1 MSKQSKDKHASLRIR
16 TEVARQIRQHAR
28 SNPKTEV
35 CGVLIG
41 AIEDGS
47 THVRACISGANAAQ
61 GGAHVTFTQDTWEHI
76 YKIKDR
82 DFPDDRIVGWYHSHP
97 GFGIFLSDH
106 DTFIHKNFFSAP
118 EQVAWV
124 FDPHSDEEGCFGWH
138 GSHLER
144 IERFSFVDDH
154 GGEPA
159 NASNRPEPI
168 LASSDDADW
177 EEAAP
182 RNDDKDRGDTK
193 QDADLSSL
201 ARFASTFFSHLAV
214 LLIGGLLV
222 WYFLPHIIV
231 MPVPVDPQTGV
242 PLKEFMDRLHEVIP
256 NMPLPPADAAPR
268 SAAPPAPDAPAPPP
282 ASSAAPNSDS
292 STDKRNNAHK

>member
-1 MSKQSKDKHASLRIR
+1 MSKSGKDKHAYVRIGA
-16 TEVARQIRQHAR
+16 EVARQIRQHAR
-28 SNPKTEV
+28 SNLKNEV

-41 AIEDGS
+41 DFEDGA
-47 THVRACISGANAAQ
+47 THVRACIAGANAAQ

-82 DFPDDRIVGWYHSHP
+82 DFPDERIVGWYHSHP

-144 IERFSFVDDH
+144 IPRFSFTDQH

-159 NASNRPEPI
+159 NASNKPEPVFNSESKSEWEEEPVRNSKTNDNDSDDS
-168 LASSDDADW
+168 SSDEDL
-177 EEAAP
+177 
-182 RNDDKDRGDTK
+182 TK
-193 QDADLSSL
+193 L
-201 ARFASTFFSHLAV
+201 ARVASTLFSHLAV
-214 LLIGGLLV
+214 LLIGGLIV
-222 WYFLPHIIV
+222 WYLFPRPLLV
-231 MPVPVDPQTGV
+231 PVPVDPQTGR
-242 PLKEFMDRLHEVIP
+242 PLKEFMDRNFLNSLSP
-256 NMPLPPADAAPR
+256 NSAPT
-268 SAAPPAPDAPAPPP
+268 AAPAPGNSPAP
-282 ASSAAPNSDS
+282 ASPDASKPQ
-292 STDKRNNAHK
+292 TKRNDVHP

>member
-1 MSKQSKDKHASLRIR
+1 MSKSGKDKHANVRIS

-28 SNPKTEV
+28 SNLKNEV

-41 AIEDGS
+41 DFEDGA
-47 THVRACISGANAAQ
+47 THVCACIAGANAAQ

-82 DFPDDRIVGWYHSHP
+82 DFPDERIVGWYHSHP

-138 GSHLER
+138 GGHLER
-144 IERFSFVDDH
+144 IPRFAFTDAH

-159 NASNRPEPI
+159 NVSNKPEPVR
-168 LASSDDADW
+168 ASDYDSDW
-177 EEAAP
+177 EEEPVRSAKS
-182 RNDDKDRGDTK
+182 NDIDDSGSDE
-193 QDADLSSL
+193 DLSKL
-201 ARFASTFFSHLAV
+201 ARTATALFSHLAV

-222 WYFLPHIIV
+222 WYFLPHIVV
-231 MPVPVDPQTGV
+231 MPVPVDPQTGR
-242 PLKEFMDRLHEVIP
+242 PLKEFMDRDFLNSLSP
-256 NMPLPPADAAPR
+256 K
-268 SAAPPAPDAPAPPP
+268 SAPAPGNSPAP
-282 ASSAAPNSDS
+282 ASPDTSAPP
-292 STDKRNNAHK
+292 TKRNDANP

>member
-1 MSKQSKDKHASLRIR
+1 MSKSGKDKHANVRIS

-28 SNPKTEV
+28 SNLKNEV

-41 AIEDGS
+41 GFEDS
-47 THVRACISGANAAQ
+47 ATHVRACIAGANAAQ

-82 DFPDDRIVGWYHSHP
+82 DFPDERIVGWYHSHP

-138 GSHLER
+138 SGRLER
-144 IERFSFVDDH
+144 IPRFSFTDAH

-159 NASNRPEPI
+159 NAANKPEPI
-168 LASSDDADW
+168 RATDSDSEW
-177 EEAAP
+177 EEEPA
-182 RNDDKDRGDTK
+182 RNVRSNDNDDSGSDE
-193 QDADLSSL
+193 DLSKL
-201 ARFASTFFSHLAV
+201 ARIVTTLFSHLAV

-222 WYFLPHIIV
+222 WYFLPHIV
-231 MPVPVDPQTGV
+231 VLPVPVDPQTGR
-242 PLKEFMDRLHEVIP
+242 PLKEFMDRNFLNSLSP
-256 NMPLPPADAAPR
+256 N
-268 SAAPPAPDAPAPPP
+268 SAPAPGNNSPAP
-282 ASSAAPNSDS
+282 ASPDTSAPQ
-292 STDKRNNAHK
+292 TKRNDAHP

>member
-1 MSKQSKDKHASLRIR
+1 MSKSGKDKHANVRIS

-28 SNPKTEV
+28 SNLKNEV

-41 AIEDGS
+41 DFEDGA
-47 THVRACISGANAAQ
+47 THVRACIAGANAAQ

-82 DFPDDRIVGWYHSHP
+82 DFPDERIVGWYHSHP

-138 GSHLER
+138 GGHLER
-144 IERFSFVDDH
+144 IPRFAFTDAH

-159 NASNRPEPI
+159 NVSNKPEPVR
-168 LASSDDADW
+168 ASDYDSDW
-177 EEAAP
+177 EEEPVGSAKS
-182 RNDDKDRGDTK
+182 NDLADSGSDE
-193 QDADLSSL
+193 DLSKL
-201 ARFASTFFSHLAV
+201 ARTATALFSHLAV

-222 WYFLPHIIV
+222 WYFLPHIVV
-231 MPVPVDPQTGV
+231 MPVPVDPQTGR
-242 PLKEFMDRLHEVIP
+242 PLKEFMDRDFLNSLSP
-256 NMPLPPADAAPR
+256 K
-268 SAAPPAPDAPAPPP
+268 SAPAPGNSPAP
-282 ASSAAPNSDS
+282 ASPDTSAPP
-292 STDKRNNAHK
+292 TKRNDANP

>member
-1 MSKQSKDKHASLRIR
+1 MSKSGKDKHANVRIS

-28 SNPKTEV
+28 SNLKNEV

-41 AIEDGS
+41 DFEDGA
-47 THVRACISGANAAQ
+47 THVCACIAGANAAQ

-82 DFPDDRIVGWYHSHP
+82 DFPDERIVGWYHSHP

-138 GSHLER
+138 GGHLER
-144 IERFSFVDDH
+144 IPRFAFTDAH

-159 NASNRPEPI
+159 NVSNKPEPVR
-168 LASSDDADW
+168 ASDYDSDW
-177 EEAAP
+177 EEEPVGSAKS
-182 RNDDKDRGDTK
+182 NDLADSGSDE
-193 QDADLSSL
+193 DLSKL
-201 ARFASTFFSHLAV
+201 ARTATALFSHLAV

-222 WYFLPHIIV
+222 WYFLPHIVV
-231 MPVPVDPQTGV
+231 MPVPVDPQTGR
-242 PLKEFMDRLHEVIP
+242 PLKEFMDRDFLNSLSP
-256 NMPLPPADAAPR
+256 K
-268 SAAPPAPDAPAPPP
+268 SAPAPGNSPAP
-282 ASSAAPNSDS
+282 ASPDTSAPP
-292 STDKRNNAHK
+292 TKRNDANP

>member
-1 MSKQSKDKHASLRIR
+1 MSKSGKDKHANVRIS

-28 SNPKTEV
+28 SNLKNEV

-41 AIEDGS
+41 DFEDGA
-47 THVRACISGANAAQ
+47 THVCACIAGANAAQ

-82 DFPDDRIVGWYHSHP
+82 DFPDERIVGWYHSHP

-138 GSHLER
+138 GGHLER
-144 IERFSFVDDH
+144 IPRFAFTDAH

-159 NASNRPEPI
+159 NVSNKPEPVR
-168 LASSDDADW
+168 ASDYDSDW
-177 EEAAP
+177 EEEPVGSAKS
-182 RNDDKDRGDTK
+182 NDLA
-193 QDADLSSL
+193 DAGSDEDLSKL
-201 ARFASTFFSHLAV
+201 ARTATALFSHLAV

-222 WYFLPHIIV
+222 WYFLPHIVV
-231 MPVPVDPQTGV
+231 MPVPVDPQTGR
-242 PLKEFMDRLHEVIP
+242 PLKEFMDRDFLNSLSP
-256 NMPLPPADAAPR
+256 K
-268 SAAPPAPDAPAPPP
+268 SAPAPGNSPAP
-282 ASSAAPNSDS
+282 ASPDTSAPP
-292 STDKRNNAHK
+292 TKRNDANP

>member
-1 MSKQSKDKHASLRIR
+1 MSKPGKDKHPDVRIS

-28 SNPKTEV
+28 ANLKNEV

-41 AIEDGS
+41 GFEDGA
-47 THVRACISGANAAQ
+47 THVRACIGGANAAQ

-82 DFPDDRIVGWYHSHP
+82 DFPDERIVGWYHSHP

-138 GSHLER
+138 GGRLER
-144 IERFSFVDDH
+144 IPRFAFTDAH

-159 NASNRPEPI
+159 NVANKPEPKRTSDSDSEWEEEPVRS
-168 LASSDDADW
+168 ANRNDNDDSSSDEDIS
-177 EEAAP
+177 
-182 RNDDKDRGDTK
+182 K
-193 QDADLSSL
+193 L
-201 ARFASTFFSHLAV
+201 ARTVTTLFSHLVV

-231 MPVPVDPQTGV
+231 MPVPVDPQTGR
-242 PLKEFMDRLHEVIP
+242 PLKEFMDRNFLNSLSP
-256 NMPLPPADAAPR
+256 NSAPAPGNN
-268 SAAPPAPDAPAPPP
+268 PPAP
-282 ASSAAPNSDS
+282 AAPDTNAPQ
-292 STDKRNNAHK
+292 TKRNDAHP

>member
-1 MSKQSKDKHASLRIR
+1 MSKSGKDKHANVRIS

-28 SNPKTEV
+28 SNLKNEV

-41 AIEDGS
+41 GFEDGA
-47 THVRACISGANAAQ
+47 THVRACIAGANAAQ

-82 DFPDDRIVGWYHSHP
+82 DFPDERIVGWYHSHP

-138 GSHLER
+138 SGRLER
-144 IERFSFVDDH
+144 IPRFSFTDAH

-159 NASNRPEPI
+159 NASNQPEPI
-168 LASSDDADW
+168 RQSDSESEW
-177 EEAAP
+177 EEAP
-182 RNDDKDRGDTK
+182 VRKTKSNDNDDSGSDE
-193 QDADLSSL
+193 DLSKL
-201 ARFASTFFSHLAV
+201 ARTATMLFSHLAV

-222 WYFLPHIIV
+222 WYFLPHIV
-231 MPVPVDPQTGV
+231 VLPVPVDPQTGR
-242 PLKEFMDRLHEVIP
+242 PLKEFMDRNFLNSLSP
-256 NMPLPPADAAPR
+256 NSAPAPGNHSPE
-268 SAAPPAPDAPAPPP
+268 SAAPDNSPPQ
-282 ASSAAPNSDS
+282 
-292 STDKRNNAHK
+292 TKRNDAHP

>member
-1 MSKQSKDKHASLRIR
+1 MSKSGKDKHANVRIS

-28 SNPKTEV
+28 TNLKTEV

-41 AIEDGS
+41 GFEDGA
-47 THVRACISGANAAQ
+47 TNVCACIAGANAAQ

-82 DFPDDRIVGWYHSHP
+82 DFPDERIVGWYHSHP

-138 GSHLER
+138 GSQLER
-144 IERFSFVDDH
+144 IPRFAFNDAH

-159 NASNRPEPI
+159 NASNKPEPI
-168 LASSDDADW
+168 RASESDSEWDEEPVRNAKNNDDDDSSSD
-177 EEAAP
+177 E
-182 RNDDKDRGDTK
+182 
-193 QDADLSSL
+193 DLSKL
-201 ARFASTFFSHLAV
+201 ARTASMLFSHLAV
-214 LLIGGLLV
+214 LIIGGLIV
-222 WYFLPHIIV
+222 WYLLPRTILL
-231 MPVPVDPQTGV
+231 PVPVDPQTGR
-242 PLKEFMDRLHEVIP
+242 PLKEFMDQNFLNSLSP
-256 NMPLPPADAAPR
+256 N
-268 SAAPPAPDAPAPPP
+268 SAPAPANPP
-282 ASSAAPNSDS
+282 ASASPDTNKPQ
-292 STDKRNNAHK
+292 TKRNDAHP

>member
-1 MSKQSKDKHASLRIR
+1 MSKSGKDKHANVRIS

-28 SNPKTEV
+28 SNLKNEV

-41 AIEDGS
+41 DFEDGA
-47 THVRACISGANAAQ
+47 THVCACIAGANAAQ

-82 DFPDDRIVGWYHSHP
+82 DFPDERIVGWYHSHP

-138 GSHLER
+138 GGHLER
-144 IERFSFVDDH
+144 IPRFAFTDAH

-159 NASNRPEPI
+159 NVSNKPEAVRASDYD
-168 LASSDDADW
+168 SDW
-177 EEAAP
+177 EEEPVGSAKSNELA
-182 RNDDKDRGDTK
+182 DSGSDE
-193 QDADLSSL
+193 DLSKL
-201 ARFASTFFSHLAV
+201 ARTATTLFSHLAV

-222 WYFLPHIIV
+222 WYFLPHIVV
-231 MPVPVDPQTGV
+231 MPVPVDPQTGR
-242 PLKEFMDRLHEVIP
+242 PLKEFMDRDFLNSLSP
-256 NMPLPPADAAPR
+256 K
-268 SAAPPAPDAPAPPP
+268 SAPAPGNSPAP
-282 ASSAAPNSDS
+282 ASPDTSAPP
-292 STDKRNNAHK
+292 TKRNDANP

>member
-1 MSKQSKDKHASLRIR
+1 MSKSGKDKHANVRIS

-28 SNPKTEV
+28 SNLKNEV

-41 AIEDGS
+41 DFEDGA
-47 THVRACISGANAAQ
+47 THVCACIAGANAAQ

-82 DFPDDRIVGWYHSHP
+82 DFPDERIVGWYHSHP

-138 GSHLER
+138 GGHLER
-144 IERFSFVDDH
+144 IPRFAFTDAH

-159 NASNRPEPI
+159 NVSNKPEPVR
-168 LASSDDADW
+168 ASDYDSDW
-177 EEAAP
+177 EEEPVGSAKS
-182 RNDDKDRGDTK
+182 NDLADSGSDE
-193 QDADLSSL
+193 DLSKL
-201 ARFASTFFSHLAV
+201 AHTATALFSHLAV

-222 WYFLPHIIV
+222 WYFLPHIVV
-231 MPVPVDPQTGV
+231 MPVPVDPQTGR
-242 PLKEFMDRLHEVIP
+242 PLKEFMDRDFLNSLSP
-256 NMPLPPADAAPR
+256 K
-268 SAAPPAPDAPAPPP
+268 SAPAPGNSPAP
-282 ASSAAPNSDS
+282 ASPDT
-292 STDKRNNAHK
+292 STPPTKRNDANP

>member
-1 MSKQSKDKHASLRIR
+1 MSKSGKDRHANVRIS

-28 SNPKTEV
+28 SHSKTEV

-41 AIEDGS
+41 GFEDGL
-47 THVRACISGANAAQ
+47 TEVRACIAGANAAQ

-82 DFPDDRIVGWYHSHP
+82 DFPDEHIVGWYHSHP

-118 EQVAWV
+118 EQIAWV

-138 GSHLER
+138 GSRLER
-144 IERFSFVDDH
+144 VPRFSFADAH

-159 NASNRPEPI
+159 NATNQPEP
-168 LASSDDADW
+168 LLSSESEADW
-177 EEAAP
+177 EEVSAQNEEPKAGS
-182 RNDDKDRGDTK
+182 D
-193 QDADLSSL
+193 QDLSKL
-201 ARFASTFFSHLAV
+201 ARTVSTFFSHLAV

-222 WYFLPHIIV
+222 WYFLPRV
-231 MPVPVDPQTGV
+231 ALVPVPVDPLTGR
-242 PLKEFMDRLHEVIP
+242 PLKEFMDRKFLESLSP
-256 NMPLPPADAAPR
+256 DSKAAPGNP
-268 SAAPPAPDAPAPPP
+268 APPASPSESQPQPKGNDG
-282 ASSAAPNSDS
+282 
-292 STDKRNNAHK
+292 HQ

>member
-1 MSKQSKDKHASLRIR
+1 MSKSGKDKHANVRIS

-28 SNPKTEV
+28 SNLKNEV

-41 AIEDGS
+41 DFEDGA
-47 THVRACISGANAAQ
+47 THVCACIAGANAAQ

-82 DFPDDRIVGWYHSHP
+82 DFPDERIVGWYHSHP

-138 GSHLER
+138 GGHLER
-144 IERFSFVDDH
+144 IPRFAFTDAH

-159 NASNRPEPI
+159 NVSNKPEPVR
-168 LASSDDADW
+168 ASDYDSDW
-177 EEAAP
+177 EEEPVGSAKS
-182 RNDDKDRGDTK
+182 NDIDDSGSDE
-193 QDADLSSL
+193 DLSKL
-201 ARFASTFFSHLAV
+201 ARTATALFSHLAV

-222 WYFLPHIIV
+222 WYFLPHIVV
-231 MPVPVDPQTGV
+231 MPVPVDPQTGR
-242 PLKEFMDRLHEVIP
+242 PLKEFMDRDFLNSLSP
-256 NMPLPPADAAPR
+256 K
-268 SAAPPAPDAPAPPP
+268 SAPAPGNSPAP
-282 ASSAAPNSDS
+282 ASPDTSAPP
-292 STDKRNNAHK
+292 TKRNDANP

>member
-1 MSKQSKDKHASLRIR
+1 MSKSGKDKHANVRIS

-28 SNPKTEV
+28 TNLKTEV

-41 AIEDGS
+41 GFEDGA
-47 THVRACISGANAAQ
+47 THVRACIAGANAAQ

-82 DFPDDRIVGWYHSHP
+82 DFPDERIVGWYHSHP

-138 GSHLER
+138 GGHLER
-144 IERFSFVDDH
+144 IPRFAFTDAH

-159 NASNRPEPI
+159 NASNKPEPI
-168 LASSDDADW
+168 RASESGSEWDEEPVRNPNNSDD
-177 EEAAP
+177 
-182 RNDDKDRGDTK
+182 DDSGSDE
-193 QDADLSSL
+193 DLSKL
-201 ARFASTFFSHLAV
+201 ARTASMFFSHLAV
-214 LLIGGLLV
+214 LIIGGLIV
-222 WYFLPHIIV
+222 WYLLPRTILL
-231 MPVPVDPQTGV
+231 PVPVDPQTGR
-242 PLKEFMDRLHEVIP
+242 PLKEFMDQNFLNSLSP
-256 NMPLPPADAAPR
+256 N
-268 SAAPPAPDAPAPPP
+268 SAPAPGNSPAP
-282 ASSAAPNSDS
+282 ASPDS
-292 STDKRNNAHK
+292 GKPQTKRNDAHP

>member
-1 MSKQSKDKHASLRIR
+1 MSKSGKDKHANVRIS

-28 SNPKTEV
+28 SNLKNEV

-41 AIEDGS
+41 DFEDGA
-47 THVRACISGANAAQ
+47 THVCACIAGANAAQ

-82 DFPDDRIVGWYHSHP
+82 DFPDERIVGWYHSHP

-124 FDPHSDEEGCFGWH
+124 FDPHSDEEGCFGWY
-138 GSHLER
+138 GGHLER
-144 IERFSFVDDH
+144 IPRFAFTDAH

-159 NASNRPEPI
+159 NVSNKPEPVR
-168 LASSDDADW
+168 ASDYDSDW
-177 EEAAP
+177 EEEPVGSAKS
-182 RNDDKDRGDTK
+182 NDLA
-193 QDADLSSL
+193 DAGSDEDLSKL
-201 ARFASTFFSHLAV
+201 ARTATALFSHLAV

-222 WYFLPHIIV
+222 WYFLPHIVV
-231 MPVPVDPQTGV
+231 MPVPVDPQTGR
-242 PLKEFMDRLHEVIP
+242 PLKEFMDRDFLNSLSP
-256 NMPLPPADAAPR
+256 K
-268 SAAPPAPDAPAPPP
+268 SAPAPGNSPAP
-282 ASSAAPNSDS
+282 ASPDTSAPP
-292 STDKRNNAHK
+292 TKRNDANP

>member
-1 MSKQSKDKHASLRIR
+1 MSKSGKDKHANVRIS

-28 SNPKTEV
+28 SNLKNEV

-41 AIEDGS
+41 DFEGGA
-47 THVRACISGANAAQ
+47 THVCACIAGANAAQ

-82 DFPDDRIVGWYHSHP
+82 DFPDERIVGWYHSHP

-138 GSHLER
+138 GGHLER
-144 IERFSFVDDH
+144 IPRFAFTDAH

-159 NASNRPEPI
+159 NVSNKPEPVR
-168 LASSDDADW
+168 ASDYDSDW
-177 EEAAP
+177 EEEPVGSAKS
-182 RNDDKDRGDTK
+182 NDLA
-193 QDADLSSL
+193 DAGSDEDLSKL
-201 ARFASTFFSHLAV
+201 ARTATALFSHLAV

-222 WYFLPHIIV
+222 WYFLPHIVV
-231 MPVPVDPQTGV
+231 MPVPVDPQTGR
-242 PLKEFMDRLHEVIP
+242 PLKEFMDRDFLNSLSP
-256 NMPLPPADAAPR
+256 K
-268 SAAPPAPDAPAPPP
+268 SAPAPGNSPAP
-282 ASSAAPNSDS
+282 ASPDTSAPP
-292 STDKRNNAHK
+292 TKRNDANP

>member
-1 MSKQSKDKHASLRIR
+1 MSKSGKDKQANVRIS

-28 SNPKTEV
+28 SNLKTEV

-41 AIEDGS
+41 GFEDGA
-47 THVRACISGANAAQ
+47 THVRACIGGANAAQ

-82 DFPDDRIVGWYHSHP
+82 DFPDERIVGWYHSHP

-124 FDPHSDEEGCFGWH
+124 IDPHSDEEGCFGWH
-138 GSHLER
+138 SGRLER
-144 IERFSFVDDH
+144 IPRFSFTDAH

-159 NASNRPEPI
+159 NAANKPEPRRPQDPD
-168 LASSDDADW
+168 SEW
-177 EEAAP
+177 EEEPLRNAKSNA
-182 RNDDKDRGDTK
+182 NDDSGSDK
-193 QDADLSSL
+193 DLSKL
-201 ARFASTFFSHLAV
+201 ARTATMIFSHLAV

-222 WYFLPHIIV
+222 WYFLPHIV
-231 MPVPVDPQTGV
+231 VLPVPVDPQTGR
-242 PLKEFMDRLHEVIP
+242 PLKEFMDRNFLNSLSP
-256 NMPLPPADAAPR
+256 NSAPAPGNSPAP
-268 SAAPPAPDAPAPPP
+268 AAPDAGKPQPKG
-282 ASSAAPNSDS
+282 ND
-292 STDKRNNAHK
+292 AHP

>member
-1 MSKQSKDKHASLRIR
+1 MSKSGKDKHANVRIS

-28 SNPKTEV
+28 SNLKNEV

-41 AIEDGS
+41 GFEDGA
-47 THVRACISGANAAQ
+47 THVRACIAGVNAAQ

-82 DFPDDRIVGWYHSHP
+82 DFPDERIVGWYHSHP

-138 GSHLER
+138 GGHLER
-144 IERFSFVDDH
+144 IPRFAFTDAH

-159 NASNRPEPI
+159 NASNKPEPI
-168 LASSDDADW
+168 RALDSDSEW
-177 EEAAP
+177 GEEP
-182 RNDDKDRGDTK
+182 VRNAKNNDMNDTDDSGSDE
-193 QDADLSSL
+193 DLSKL
-201 ARFASTFFSHLAV
+201 ARTATTLFSHLAV

-222 WYFLPHIIV
+222 WYFLPHIVV
-231 MPVPVDPQTGV
+231 MPVPVDPQTGR
-242 PLKEFMDRLHEVIP
+242 PLKEFMDRDFL
-256 NMPLPPADAAPR
+256 NSLSPR
-268 SAAPPAPDAPAPPP
+268 SAPPPGNSPAPAAPDTNAPP
-282 ASSAAPNSDS
+282 
-292 STDKRNNAHK
+292 TKRNDAHP

>member
-1 MSKQSKDKHASLRIR
+1 MSKSGKDKHANIRIS

-28 SNPKTEV
+28 SNLKNEV

-41 AIEDGS
+41 DFEDGA
-47 THVRACISGANAAQ
+47 THVCACIAGANAAQ

-82 DFPDDRIVGWYHSHP
+82 DFPDERIVGWYHSHP

-138 GSHLER
+138 GGHLER
-144 IERFSFVDDH
+144 IPRFAFTDAH

-159 NASNRPEPI
+159 NVSNKPEPVR
-168 LASSDDADW
+168 ASDYDSDW
-177 EEAAP
+177 EEEPVGSAKS
-182 RNDDKDRGDTK
+182 NDLADSGSDE
-193 QDADLSSL
+193 DLSKL
-201 ARFASTFFSHLAV
+201 ARTATALFSHLAV

-222 WYFLPHIIV
+222 WYFLPHIVV
-231 MPVPVDPQTGV
+231 MPVPVDPQTGR
-242 PLKEFMDRLHEVIP
+242 PLKEFMDRDFLNSLSP
-256 NMPLPPADAAPR
+256 K
-268 SAAPPAPDAPAPPP
+268 SAPAPGNSPAP
-282 ASSAAPNSDS
+282 ASPDTSAPP
-292 STDKRNNAHK
+292 TKRNDANP

>member
-1 MSKQSKDKHASLRIR
+1 MSKSGKDKHANVRIS

-28 SNPKTEV
+28 SNLKNEV

-41 AIEDGS
+41 DFEDGA
-47 THVRACISGANAAQ
+47 THVCACIDGANAAQ

-82 DFPDDRIVGWYHSHP
+82 DFPDERIVGWYHSHP

-138 GSHLER
+138 GGHLER
-144 IERFSFVDDH
+144 IPRFAFTDAH

-159 NASNRPEPI
+159 NVSNKPEPVR
-168 LASSDDADW
+168 ASDYDSDW
-177 EEAAP
+177 EEEPVGSAKS
-182 RNDDKDRGDTK
+182 NDLADSGSDE
-193 QDADLSSL
+193 DLSKL
-201 ARFASTFFSHLAV
+201 ARTATALFSHLAV

-222 WYFLPHIIV
+222 WYFLPHIVV
-231 MPVPVDPQTGV
+231 MPVPVDPQTGR
-242 PLKEFMDRLHEVIP
+242 PLKEFMDRDFLNSLSP
-256 NMPLPPADAAPR
+256 K
-268 SAAPPAPDAPAPPP
+268 SAPAPGNSPAP
-282 ASSAAPNSDS
+282 ASPDTSAPP
-292 STDKRNNAHK
+292 TKRNDANP

>member
-1 MSKQSKDKHASLRIR
+1 MSKSGKDKHANVRIS

-28 SNPKTEV
+28 SNLKTEV

-41 AIEDGS
+41 GFEDGS
-47 THVRACISGANAAQ
+47 THVRACIAGVNAAQ

-82 DFPDDRIVGWYHSHP
+82 DFPDERIVGWYHSHP

-106 DTFIHKNFFSAP
+106 DSFIHKNFFSAP

-138 GSHLER
+138 GSRLER
-144 IERFSFVDDH
+144 IPRFAFTDQH

-159 NASNRPEPI
+159 NASNKPEPI
-168 LASSDDADW
+168 HHSESVSEWDEEPVPNSRSGDNDDSSSD
-177 EEAAP
+177 
-182 RNDDKDRGDTK
+182 K
-193 QDADLSSL
+193 DLSKL
-201 ARFASTFFSHLAV
+201 AQTASTIFSHLVV

-222 WYFLPHIIV
+222 WYLFPRPYPIA
-231 MPVPVDPQTGV
+231 VPVDPQTGRIIRELMDPNILNSLSPNSV
-242 PLKEFMDRLHEVIP
+242 P
-256 NMPLPPADAAPR
+256 PPGNSATPGNSNAPA
-268 SAAPPAPDAPAPPP
+268 SPDASKPQ
-282 ASSAAPNSDS
+282 
-292 STDKRNNAHK
+292 TKRNDAHP

>member
-1 MSKQSKDKHASLRIR
+1 MSKSGKDKQANVRIS

-28 SNPKTEV
+28 SNLKTEV

-41 AIEDGS
+41 GFEDGA
-47 THVRACISGANAAQ
+47 THVRACIGGANAAQ

-82 DFPDDRIVGWYHSHP
+82 DFPDERIVGWYHSHP

-124 FDPHSDEEGCFGWH
+124 IDPHSDEEGCFGWH
-138 GSHLER
+138 SGRLER
-144 IERFSFVDDH
+144 IPRFSFTDAH

-159 NASNRPEPI
+159 NAANKPEPRRPRDPD
-168 LASSDDADW
+168 SEW
-177 EEAAP
+177 EEEPLRNAKSNA
-182 RNDDKDRGDTK
+182 NDDSGSDK
-193 QDADLSSL
+193 DLSKL
-201 ARFASTFFSHLAV
+201 ARTATMIFSHLAV

-222 WYFLPHIIV
+222 WYFLPHIV
-231 MPVPVDPQTGV
+231 VLPVPVDPQTGR
-242 PLKEFMDRLHEVIP
+242 PLKEFMDRNFLNSLSP
-256 NMPLPPADAAPR
+256 NSAPAPGNSPAP
-268 SAAPPAPDAPAPPP
+268 AAPDAGKPQPKG
-282 ASSAAPNSDS
+282 ND
-292 STDKRNNAHK
+292 AHP

>member
-1 MSKQSKDKHASLRIR
+1 MSKSGKDKHANIRIS

-28 SNPKTEV
+28 SNLKNEV

-41 AIEDGS
+41 DFEDGA
-47 THVRACISGANAAQ
+47 THVCACIAGANAAQ

-82 DFPDDRIVGWYHSHP
+82 DFPDERIVGWYHSHP

-138 GSHLER
+138 GGHLER
-144 IERFSFVDDH
+144 IPRFAFTDAH

-159 NASNRPEPI
+159 NVSNKPEPVR
-168 LASSDDADW
+168 ASDYDSDW
-177 EEAAP
+177 EEEPVGSAKSNELA
-182 RNDDKDRGDTK
+182 DSGSDE
-193 QDADLSSL
+193 DLSKL
-201 ARFASTFFSHLAV
+201 ARTATTLFSHLAV

-222 WYFLPHIIV
+222 WYFLPHIVV
-231 MPVPVDPQTGV
+231 MPVPVDPQTGR
-242 PLKEFMDRLHEVIP
+242 PLKEFMDRDFLNSLSP
-256 NMPLPPADAAPR
+256 K
-268 SAAPPAPDAPAPPP
+268 SAPAPGNSPAP
-282 ASSAAPNSDS
+282 ASPDTSAPP
-292 STDKRNNAHK
+292 TKRNDANP

>member
-1 MSKQSKDKHASLRIR
+1 MSKSGKDKHANVRIS

-28 SNPKTEV
+28 SNLKNEV

-41 AIEDGS
+41 DFEGGA
-47 THVRACISGANAAQ
+47 THVCACIAGANAAQ

-82 DFPDDRIVGWYHSHP
+82 DFPDERIVGWYHSHP

-138 GSHLER
+138 GGHLER
-144 IERFSFVDDH
+144 IPRFAFTDAH

-159 NASNRPEPI
+159 NVSNKPEPVR
-168 LASSDDADW
+168 ASDYDSDW
-177 EEAAP
+177 EEEPVGSAKS
-182 RNDDKDRGDTK
+182 NDLADSGSDE
-193 QDADLSSL
+193 DLSKL
-201 ARFASTFFSHLAV
+201 ARTATALFSHLAV

-222 WYFLPHIIV
+222 WYFLPHIVV
-231 MPVPVDPQTGV
+231 MPVPVDPQTGR
-242 PLKEFMDRLHEVIP
+242 PLKEFMDRDFLNSLSP
-256 NMPLPPADAAPR
+256 K
-268 SAAPPAPDAPAPPP
+268 SAPAPGNSPAP
-282 ASSAAPNSDS
+282 ASPDTGAPP
-292 STDKRNNAHK
+292 TKRNDGNP